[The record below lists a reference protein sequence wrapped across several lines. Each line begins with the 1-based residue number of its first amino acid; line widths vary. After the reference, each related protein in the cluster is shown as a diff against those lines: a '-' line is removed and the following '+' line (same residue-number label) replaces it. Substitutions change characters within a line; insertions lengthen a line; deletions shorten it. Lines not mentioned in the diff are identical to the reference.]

1 MGMTPLMHAVKTNS
15 LEIVRALLQTEYVNI
30 ALKDVSDRD
39 VIHHVAAICAL
50 DDDFRPV
57 ATYDNV
63 KMLDLV
69 LQWGAKPSISALNL
83 ARESGAVKIAEKLS
97 KLLYVDQ
104 VLL

>member
-15 LEIVRALLQTEYVNI
+15 IQIVRALLQTEYVNI
-30 ALKDVSDRD
+30 SLKDVSDRD
-39 VIHHVAAICAL
+39 VIHHVAAISAL

-104 VLL
+104 VLQ

>member
-39 VIHHVAAICAL
+39 VIHHVATISAL
-50 DDDFRPV
+50 DDDSRPV

-104 VLL
+104 VLQ